1 MGPATYEIISRS
13 IFRIDRSNTVKVSHF
28 VQFQQKIGFCWLIII
43 TDTVSHYQWFCL
55 YFNRIIQKNGF
66 GRKFGKLS
74 ISMTNINL
82 EKIYIRGRAAFYS
95 RSAHII
101 SHIVQIMKIC
111 KLYSTLFATTPY
123 SKKKKKKSKWEWG
136 ESINHDFN
144 YEYTKNQ
151 VHAFKLLT
159 HYIIL

>member
-13 IFRIDRSNTVKVSHF
+13 IFRIDRTNTVKVSHF
-28 VQFQQKIGFCWLIII
+28 VVQFQLKIGFCWLIII

-82 EKIYIRGRAAFYS
+82 EKIYIRGRVAFYS
-95 RSAHII
+95 LSAHII

-123 SKKKKKKSKWEWG
+123 SKKKKKMGMGWEHKSW
-136 ESINHDFN
+136 F
-144 YEYTKNQ
+144 
-151 VHAFKLLT
+151 
-159 HYIIL
+159 